1 MPERRLRARPPERE
15 APSPA
20 VRRLRRLRLS
30 LTLLFT
36 TAMALGLAAL
46 ALLVIHKDSEAR
58 MDSLEGTMGRRVSG
72 ASRLIYYNG
81 RGKLRLDGLRE
92 DDLTAGTPEVRV
104 FDGTGPRPRQVFA
117 GVRHELPLSYAQLAA
132 AAQRATAS
140 EALVGT
146 TVTDGDGT
154 RVRLLAGPYFRD
166 PNGDAAGAVVSA
178 ASLAEI
184 ESEHR
189 ELVLTIVLG
198 CAGLL
203 LLAAV
208 AGYLLAGR
216 SLRPAARSLAQQ
228 EALLA
233 DAAHELRTP
242 IASIRARLEAA
253 QLEPAGATAAI
264 EDARATSAR
273 MGDTLDALL
282 AWARLEA
289 GAELS
294 EPTEL
299 RLDQLVE
306 AVAAEVDPGG
316 RIAVETAPVVVT
328 GDPTLI
334 RIAIRNLLDNAVRHG
349 GDGGAEAGLGG
360 CGASGGEAS
369 EAETDVTVAVAGG
382 AVTVADR
389 GPGLPEAASGEE
401 ELARFRSASPGGTGL
416 GLSIAARIADLHGGR
431 LTVRAREGGGS
442 ELTLSFAVDSGGC

>member
-36 TAMALGLAAL
+36 AAMAVGLAAL

-72 ASRLIYYNG
+72 ASRLIYYSAAG
-81 RGKLRLDGLRE
+81 RLRLDGLRD
-92 DDLTAGTPEVRV
+92 DDLTAGTPEVRA
-104 FDGTGPRPRQVFA
+104 FAGTGARPRQVFA
-117 GVRHELPLSYAQLAA
+117 GVDRKLPLSYAQLAA
-132 AAQRATAS
+132 IVQRATAS
-140 EALVGT
+140 EALVGA
-146 TVTDGDGT
+146 TVTDADGT

-178 ASLAEI
+178 ASLAGI
-184 ESEHR
+184 ESEHQ

-253 QLEPAGATAAI
+253 QLEPAAATAAI

-289 GAELS
+289 GAEPA
-294 EPTEL
+294 EPTKL
-299 RLDQLVE
+299 RLDQLV
-306 AVAAEVDPGG
+306 ADVAGEVDPGG
-316 RIAVETAPVVVT
+316 RATVEAEPTVVT

-334 RIAIRNLLDNAVRHG
+334 RIAVRNLLDNALRHG
-349 GDGGAEAGLGG
+349 GEA
-360 CGASGGEAS
+360 AV
-369 EAETDVTVAVAGG
+369 TVTVAGA

-389 GPGLPEAASGEE
+389 GPGLPEADSGDA
-401 ELARFRSASPGGTGL
+401 ELTRFRSASPGGTGL
-416 GLSIAARIADLHGGR
+416 GLSIAARIAELHGGA

-442 ELTLSFAVDSGGC
+442 ELILSLAAP